1 MTLKDVA
8 FFPPVVLS
16 VCILVVHNGMCFFHA
31 WHLSLFFPNF
41 IVMVVKVL
49 QRDVSCHW
57 SITDVA
63 LSVLRRAPTSQNLII
78 WKICAGRGVSQA
90 MFWIDVNKS
99 YVFDRFFCCRFSP
112 VMVSTPQ
119 GGGQRPD
126 RQKVQA
132 CVPLLTAKSLIFVKS
147 SQRASEYWKW
157 KHKSILSAC
166 QNAKG
171 RDRERERER
180 QRERP
185 GHLKA
190 SVVSSGDGQPKHL
203 RAVWM
208 AF

>member
-1 MTLKDVA
+1 MCGPKSSLHMTLKEVA
-8 FFPPVVLS
+8 FFFLVVLS

-63 LSVLRRAPTSQNLII
+63 LSVLRQAPTSQNLII
-78 WKICAGRGVSQA
+78 WKICAWWGVSQA

-112 VMVSTPQ
+112 VMVSTPR

-126 RQKVQA
+126 GQKVQA

-147 SQRASEYWKW
+147 SQRASEYWNGNT
-157 KHKSILSAC
+157 SLFY
-166 QNAKG
+166 QLAKMQKG
-171 RDRERERER
+171 ETQRKRDRER
-180 QRERP
+180 
-185 GHLKA
+185 
-190 SVVSSGDGQPKHL
+190 GQATSKPL
-203 RAVWM
+203 
-208 AF
+208 